1 MELEELTKI
10 ILEVDRK
17 YISERGTYYHAEQ
30 TAKALMEKI
39 DPVATVQLQRGVSK
53 TFCCRDCGEKV
64 TYENMAAY
72 KINYKMDKE
81 GNRATG
87 ATMEMICIKCFYKE
101 SC

>member
-1 MELEELTKI
+1 MDTEKMTEGNTEEI
-10 ILEVDRK
+10 ENSD
-17 YISERGTYYHAEQ
+17 SF
-30 TAKALMEKI
+30 
-39 DPVATVQLQRGVSK
+39 PLQSGVSK